1 MIKEAPG
8 DSGGG
13 DHKASIMD
21 QDKSAGGLNYPDLKA
36 AFAAQSLFEDKTW
49 RISPEAWPLT
59 ASQVREIDR
68 IGQACLEFH
77 RASELLYTRSWQ
89 GRNLLRNA
97 ALTAP
102 WVADYL
108 DRGKPDWLV
117 AHARSRSV
125 RRSQPMVIRP
135 DLLATDDGFALTEID
150 SVPGGIGLTAFLN
163 ELYAAEP
170 GVIGADGFMLSAFHE
185 SLASLRPDC
194 EYPLIAI
201 VVSDEASTYR
211 PEMDWLA
218 LRLQQRGKRVYCLHP
233 GDLFPVGDTLCA
245 DIDGNPEEIDVLY
258 RFWELFDLENIP
270 VAQHIF
276 QMLEAGAPMAV
287 TPPMRHFQEEKLNLV
302 LFHHPRLADFWR
314 ENLTKPSWKLLNRLI
329 PRGWIMD
336 PVDLPPNA
344 VLDAPPVGG
353 RPITQ
358 WEQLGEASQK
368 ERNLIM
374 KLSGFHENAWGAR
387 SVLYGS
393 DASREEWMDGIRE
406 ALDGAGSNLY
416 LLQEY
421 RKPARLKHPVFSP
434 EGELFGMSGRLRL
447 CPYYFVKGDAAT
459 TGGVLATFCP
469 ADKKIIHGMRDAA
482 LLPVKAV

>member
-1 MIKEAPG
+1 M
-8 DSGGG
+8 DDGG
-13 DHKASIMD
+13 A
-21 QDKSAGGLNYPDLKA
+21 AGGLTFADLKQ
-36 AFAAQSLFEDKTW
+36 AFGAQALFEDKTW
-49 RISPEAWPLT
+49 RISPQAWPL
-59 ASQVREIDR
+59 SGRQVEEIEQV
-68 IGQACLEFH
+68 GQACLEFY

-89 GRNLLRNA
+89 GKNLLRNA
-97 ALTAP
+97 ELKAP

-108 DRGKPDWLV
+108 DRGKPGWLV
-117 AHARSRSV
+117 QHARHKAV
-125 RRSQPMVIRP
+125 RRTQPMVIRP
-135 DLLATDDGFALTEID
+135 DLLATDAGFALTEVD

-163 ELYAAEP
+163 ELYAAVP
-170 GVIGADGFMLSAFHE
+170 GIVGAGGRMVSAFYE
-185 SLASLRPDC
+185 SMASLRPDR
-194 EYPLIAI
+194 EYPVIAI

-211 PEMDWLA
+211 PEMEWLA
-218 LRLQQRGKRVYCLHP
+218 GRLQALGKRVYCLHP
-233 GDLFPVGDTLCA
+233 GDLFPVGDSLCA

-270 VAQHIF
+270 VAGHIF
-276 QMLEAGAPMAV
+276 KMLTDGAPMAV

-302 LFHHPRLADFWR
+302 LFHHPRLSGFWR
-314 ENLTKPSWKLLNRLI
+314 ENLSRQAWKLLDRMI
-329 PRGWIMD
+329 PAGWIMD

-353 RPITQ
+353 RPIFR
-358 WEQLGEASQK
+358 WEQLAEASQK

-393 DASREEWMDGIRE
+393 DASRDEWLDGITE
-406 ALDGAGSNLY
+406 ALEGAARNLY

-421 RKPARLKHPVFSP
+421 RKPARLRHPVFDA
-434 EGELFGMSGRLRL
+434 EGNLFPMSGRLRL
-447 CPYYFVKGDAAT
+447 CPYYFVKGDAVEL
-459 TGGVLATFCP
+459 GGILATFCP

>member
-1 MIKEAPG
+1 MSEERTFE
-8 DSGGG
+8 
-13 DHKASIMD
+13 
-21 QDKSAGGLNYPDLKA
+21 NLKKV
-36 AFAAQSLFEDKTW
+36 FSEQSLFEDKTW

-59 ASQVREIDR
+59 DREVDEIEK
-68 IGQACLEFH
+68 IGQACLEFY
-77 RASELLYTRSWQ
+77 RASELLYTRSHE
-89 GRNLLRNA
+89 GKNLLRNA
-97 ALTAP
+97 GLKAP

-117 AHARSRSV
+117 EHARSKAV
-125 RRSQPMVIRP
+125 RRTQPMIIRP
-135 DLLATDDGFALTEID
+135 DLLATEDGFALTEVD

-163 ELYAAEP
+163 DLYKGQE
-170 GVIGADGFMLSAFHE
+170 GIVGAGDKMITAFHDAM
-185 SLASLRPDC
+185 ASLRPDKDS
-194 EYPLIAI
+194 PMIAI

-218 LRLQQRGKRVYCLHP
+218 QRLQERGKRVYCLHP

-245 DIDGNPEEIDVLY
+245 DIDGDPEEIDVLY

-270 VAQHIF
+270 VARHIF
-276 QMLEAGAPMAV
+276 EMLANGSPLAV

-302 LFHHPRLADFWR
+302 LFHHPRLHDFWR
-314 ENLTKPSWKLLNRLI
+314 ENLSKPSWKLLNRII
-329 PRGWIMD
+329 PPGWIMD

-344 VLDAPPVGG
+344 VLDAPYVGG
-353 RPITQ
+353 RPIYK

-393 DASREEWMDGIRE
+393 DASREEWTDGITE
-406 ALDGAGSNLY
+406 AIEGASSNLY

-434 EGELFGMSGRLRL
+434 EGERFNMNGRLRL
-447 CPYYFVKGDAAT
+447 CPYYFVKGDSVEV
-459 TGGVLATFCP
+459 GGVLATFCP

-482 LLPVKAV
+482 LLPVRLDGRP